1 MEEVLEMGM
10 KPEQDALSPQLLPA
24 KPLEI
29 QPFFFA
35 SVCSEFACTLSV
47 QLITQ
52 PCPTCILPFAVGYVG
67 VWDCGNDQALMLEG
81 GLGAGLGTVHHSW
94 KIDGS

>member
-1 MEEVLEMGM
+1 MELGT
-10 KPEQDALSPQLLPA
+10 KPEQDVPSPQLLPA

-35 SVCSEFACTLSV
+35 SVCSEFACTISV

-52 PCPTCILPFAVGYVG
+52 PCPTCILPFAVGYAG
-67 VWDCGNDQALMLEG
+67 FWGCGNDQALMLEG
-81 GLGAGLGTVHHSW
+81 GMGASLGILHHLW
-94 KIDGS
+94 KTDGS